1 MEAKSTPA
9 NRIARQIFEIVPY
22 VMRVMKSEMRQN
34 TPLVMPGHL
43 QLLGMLR
50 HRSWT
55 VTELADRHAVS
66 APTMSNTITT
76 LEERGWVTRV
86 RSEED
91 RRTVLIQL
99 TKEGGNVL
107 EATHNRAES
116 LIAALLEPLNANE
129 QEILTEGL
137 KILHRVFE
145 AAIPTASEED
155 HSPAECKSSNCPHH
169 RC

>member
-1 MEAKSTPA
+1 METKSNAA

-22 VMRVMKSEMRQN
+22 VMRVMKSEMRHS
-34 TPLVMPGHL
+34 TPLVMPGHM
-43 QLLGMLR
+43 QLLGMLS

-91 RRTVLIQL
+91 RRAVLIRL
-99 TKEGGNVL
+99 TKEGKSVL
-107 EATHNRAES
+107 EATHNRAEN
-116 LIAALLEPLNANE
+116 LVAKLLEPLDADE

-137 KILHRVFE
+137 EILHRVFE
-145 AAIPTASEED
+145 AAMPAASGED
-155 HSPAECKSSNCPHH
+155 NASAECKPGKCPRH